1 MVLLEPPVTDM
12 LDSTVASCHLFS
24 CGCGDGI
31 PAILSVS
38 HGFMFVWCR
47 QRNDSTLLDM
57 DPLGDGDLR
66 QALQKVNAELEEAN
80 KELHDLREV

>member
-1 MVLLEPPVTDM
+1 MLLEPPVIGM
-12 LDSTVASCHLFS
+12 LGSTVASCHLFS
-24 CGCGDGI
+24 CGCGDGS
-31 PAILSVS
+31 PAMPSVS
-38 HGFMFVWCR
+38 HGLMFVWCR
-47 QRNDSTLLDM
+47 QRSGSTLLDM